1 MHYADLWLDFR
12 WVNFHAGLNIMAEIK
27 LDNVWAVDIIESER
41 GWGSKVDE
49 TKLFDS
55 KESADAFVKEYNK
68 DNTAAVAP
76 DWYMAA
82 QTPYRVK

>member
-1 MHYADLWLDFR
+1 
-12 WVNFHAGLNIMAEIK
+12 MAEIK
-27 LDNVWAVDIIESER
+27 LNAVWAVDIIESER
-41 GWGSKVDE
+41 GWGSKIDE

-68 DNTAAVAP
+68 ANTADVAP